1 MLPELAAGGLLG
13 LIGSLH
19 CAQMC
24 GPIVLAISLNGQSNW
39 KSHLAYQ
46 TGRITTY
53 ALLGAIAGAFGSSL
67 TWLFGAEQKAT
78 LAAGVLLILAGGV
91 FAWTRTSSK
100 DLIQIQMPGRL
111 SRLSA
116 RMLRTPGWRYKSLL
130 GLAMGFLP
138 CGMIYAALVQA
149 AAVGSAAAGAV
160 VMAAFGLATSWSLLA
175 IGGLAPSL
183 AKLKWVKYT
192 SLLTSI
198 TLVLMGSIL
207 LWRGYS
213 ATSPAAAEVH
223 PHSCHEQQQHTH

>member
-1 MLPELAAGGLLG
+1 MWPELAAGSILG
-13 LIGSLH
+13 LVGSLH

-24 GPIVLAISLNGQSNW
+24 GPIVLAFSLNGRPGWQS
-39 KSHLAYQ
+39 HAGYQ
-46 TGRITTY
+46 AGRITTY
-53 ALLGAIAGAFGSSL
+53 ALLGSIAGAFGSTL
-67 TWLFGAEQKAT
+67 TWLFGAQQKAT

-91 FAWTRTSSK
+91 FAWTWTSSK
-100 DLIQIQMPGRL
+100 NLIQIRMPGRL

-116 RMLRTPGWRYKSLL
+116 RMLRTPGWKYKSLL

-149 AAVGSAAAGAV
+149 AAAGNAAGGAV

-175 IGGLAPSL
+175 IGGLAPAL
-183 AKLKWVKYT
+183 TKLKWVKYT
-192 SLLTSI
+192 THLTTI
-198 TLVLMGSIL
+198 TLLLMGSIL

-213 ATSPAAAEVH
+213 AMSPAAAGTH